1 MKNQIEIM
9 KSLNEQIKSIHE
21 SLEKT
26 DFKSEEGKKL
36 MEMEYKLKL
45 DFKNK
50 YGESML
56 IKAIQSQVLGYKENK
71 AKKISYTNF
80 S

>member
-9 KSLNEQIKSIHE
+9 KSLNEQIKSIHK

-80 S
+80 A